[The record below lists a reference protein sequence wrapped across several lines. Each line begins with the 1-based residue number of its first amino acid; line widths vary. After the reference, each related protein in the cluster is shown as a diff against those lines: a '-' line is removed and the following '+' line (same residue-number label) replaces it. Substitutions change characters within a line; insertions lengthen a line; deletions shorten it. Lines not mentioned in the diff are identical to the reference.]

1 MDEAQAS
8 FAEEVER
15 VRESGLVG
23 RSGRL
28 RDLFDFL
35 AARGPGAEPASQAE
49 IAETVFGHTD
59 AEADDATARVYV
71 HRLRKRLE
79 QFYDREDTT
88 GGRLVLPAG
97 TYALHL
103 EREGTEPPHE
113 ARAGPLRWLVPVLLV
128 LALAAAFAAGRSL
141 PGTADETEANA
152 IWQPFMESERPIM
165 IAVGD
170 YYIFGEI
177 DPLRPEEGR
186 LIRDFAID
194 SPTDLARAQEADPA
208 RYGATQDMGLN
219 YLPFSSAYALRALMP
234 VLAQHPRPVG
244 VMPASQVDSGTLR
257 DFNVIYIG
265 LISGMGLIEEVNFMS
280 SGFAVGESYDEL
292 IDVESGRRY
301 VSGEARSLAS
311 VSRAGRWSRCSPAN
325 ATLACAGL
333 RRWRF
338 RRSCRMRSRSWQ
350 RTAGRSRRST
360 RSPVSRAP
368 ISTKNWSRYGRGR
381 NAFQAVSSSPE
392 VRSSRSITRWRVA
405 SSQRT
410 LGIATESAP
419 IGSPPIVTPRPML
432 KMPRLNSSS
441 VVAKPVL
448 RASASSLRS
457 AFSAVIVAGVKRSRV
472 VSAK

>member
-311 VSRAGRWSRCSPAN
+311 AQYYRDYGYLARFREPGGALVAVLAGERD
-325 ATLACAGL
+325 TGL
-333 RRWRF
+333 R
-338 RRSCRMRSRSWQ
+338 
-350 RTAGRSRRST
+350 GL
-360 RSPVSRAP
+360 AP
-368 ISTKNWSRYGRGR
+368 L
-381 NAFQAVSSSPE
+381 AVSAELPNAIEELAEDGGPFEALYEITGQQGADLDEKRVE
-392 VRSSRSITRWRVA
+392 VRTR
-405 SSQRT
+405 
-410 LGIATESAP
+410 P
-419 IGSPPIVTPRPML
+419 
-432 KMPRLNSSS
+432 
-441 VVAKPVL
+441 
-448 RASASSLRS
+448 
-457 AFSAVIVAGVKRSRV
+457 
-472 VSAK
+472 